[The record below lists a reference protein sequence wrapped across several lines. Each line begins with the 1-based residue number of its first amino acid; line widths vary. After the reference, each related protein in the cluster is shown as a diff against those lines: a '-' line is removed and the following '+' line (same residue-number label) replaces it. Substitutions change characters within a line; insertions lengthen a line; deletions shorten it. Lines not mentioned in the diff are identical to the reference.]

1 MFKKSLILVALVV
14 GMVFVSSFAT
24 QMVLTQ
30 DLPSSYDTGLT
41 IDEAFKTAQTPLLI
55 EFYADSCSTCRRLT
69 PALHRMVKDEYQ
81 GKLAIVMLDVAD
93 PGNQQIAQ
101 LFGLEELPGLFI
113 FDSKKMKKQ
122 QIASDFFLSE
132 QTLRTG
138 LNQALEE
145 VAAAPARQG
154 APQFN

>member
-69 PALHRMVKDEYQ
+69 PARFDQDTVERVRSD
-81 GKLAIVMLDVAD
+81 
-93 PGNQQIAQ
+93 
-101 LFGLEELPGLFI
+101 LEE
-113 FDSKKMKKQ
+113 Q
-122 QIASDFFLSE
+122 
-132 QTLRTG
+132 RR
-138 LNQALEE
+138 E
-145 VAAAPARQG
+145 VQETARNPVHDAAAMVTPSAVRRMRSRSNSSRG
-154 APQFN
+154 SSSTRAPCPMPVLT